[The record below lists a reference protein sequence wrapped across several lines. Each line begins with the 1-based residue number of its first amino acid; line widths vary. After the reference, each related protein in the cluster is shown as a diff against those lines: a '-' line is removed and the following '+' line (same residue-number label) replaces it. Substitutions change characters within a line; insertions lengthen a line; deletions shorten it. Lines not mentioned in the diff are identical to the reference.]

1 MASFKELM
9 KDKNERQAILILV
22 SVCLALVGI
31 AVIAII
37 PQVQSFF
44 LRLLT
49 GGKGLLYLLA
59 AGVLLTGW
67 FLILGVRGKAF
78 RYALLILVF
87 TLLCLWLAINID
99 LVWNSMVH
107 TLGLWPTILIV
118 LLGAIGLWVLIY
130 WLF

>member
-37 PQVQSFF
+37 PQVQAFF
-44 LRLLT
+44 LRLLS
-49 GGKGLLYLLA
+49 GGKGLLYLLG
-59 AGVLLTGW
+59 AGILLTGW
-67 FLILGVRGKAF
+67 FLLLGVRGKAL

-87 TLLCLWLAINID
+87 TLLCLWLAINLD

-107 TLGLWPTILIV
+107 TIGLWPTIIIV
-118 LLGAIGLWVLIY
+118 LLGAIGVWLII
-130 WLF
+130 WMFL

>member
-9 KDKNERQAILILV
+9 KDKTERQAILILV

-31 AVIAII
+31 TVIAII

-44 LRLLT
+44 LRLLSD
-49 GGKGLLYLLA
+49 GKGLLYLLA
-59 AGVLLTGW
+59 AGILLTGW
-67 FLILGVRGKAF
+67 FLLLGVRGKAL

-87 TLLCLWLAINID
+87 TLLCLWLAINLD

-107 TLGLWPTILIV
+107 TIGLWPTIIIV
-118 LLGAIGLWVLIY
+118 LLGAIGV
-130 WLF
+130 WLVIWMFL

>member
-9 KDKNERQAILILV
+9 KDKTERQAILILV

-37 PQVQSFF
+37 PQVQAFF
-44 LRLLT
+44 LRLLS
-49 GGKGLLYLLA
+49 GGKGLLYLLG
-59 AGVLLTGW
+59 AGILLTGW
-67 FLILGVRGKAF
+67 FLLLGVRGKAL

-87 TLLCLWLAINID
+87 TLLCLWLAINLD

-107 TLGLWPTILIV
+107 TIGLWPTIIIV
-118 LLGAIGLWVLIY
+118 LLGAIGVWLII
-130 WLF
+130 WMFL

>member
-9 KDKNERQAILILV
+9 KDKTERQAILILV
-22 SVCLALVGI
+22 SICLALVGI

-37 PQVQSFF
+37 PQVQAFF

-49 GGKGLLYLLA
+49 GGKGLLYLLG
-59 AGVLLTGW
+59 AGILLTGW
-67 FLILGVRGKAF
+67 FLLLGVRGKAL

-87 TLLCLWLAINID
+87 TLLCLWLAINLD

-107 TLGLWPTILIV
+107 TIGLWPTIIIV
-118 LLGAIGLWVLIY
+118 LLGAIGVWLII
-130 WLF
+130 WMFL

>member
-9 KDKNERQAILILV
+9 KDKTERQAILILV

-37 PQVQSFF
+37 PQVQAFF

-49 GGKGLLYLLA
+49 GGKGLLYLLG
-59 AGVLLTGW
+59 AGILLTGW
-67 FLILGVRGKAF
+67 FLLLGVRGKAL

-87 TLLCLWLAINID
+87 TLLCLWLAINLD
-99 LVWNSMVH
+99 LVWDSMVH
-107 TLGLWPTILIV
+107 TIGLWPTIIIV
-118 LLGAIGLWVLIY
+118 LLGAIGVWLII
-130 WLF
+130 WMFL

>member
-9 KDKNERQAILILV
+9 KDKTERQAILLLV

-37 PQVQSFF
+37 PQVQAFF

-67 FLILGVRGKAF
+67 FLILGVREKAF

-107 TLGLWPTILIV
+107 TIGLWPTIIIV
-118 LLGAIGLWVLIY
+118 LLGAIGVWLII
-130 WLF
+130 WMFL

>member
-9 KDKNERQAILILV
+9 KDKTERQAILLLV

-37 PQVQSFF
+37 PQVQAFF

-59 AGVLLTGW
+59 AGVLLTDW

-107 TLGLWPTILIV
+107 TIGLWPTIIIV
-118 LLGAIGLWVLIY
+118 LLGAIGVWLII
-130 WLF
+130 WMFL

>member
-59 AGVLLTGW
+59 AGILLTGW

-87 TLLCLWLAINID
+87 TLLCLWLAINLD
-99 LVWNSMVH
+99 LVWDSMVH
-107 TLGLWPTILIV
+107 TIGLWPTIIIV
-118 LLGAIGLWVLIY
+118 LLGAIGVWLII
-130 WLF
+130 WMFL

>member
-87 TLLCLWLAINID
+87 TLLCLWLAINLD
-99 LVWNSMVH
+99 LVWTSMVH
-107 TLGLWPTILIV
+107 TIGLWPTIIIV
-118 LLGAIGLWVLIY
+118 LLGAIGVWLII
-130 WLF
+130 WMFL

>member
-31 AVIAII
+31 TVIAII
-37 PQVQSFF
+37 PQVQAFF

-49 GGKGLLYLLA
+49 GGKGLLYLLG
-59 AGVLLTGW
+59 AGILLTGW
-67 FLILGVRGKAF
+67 FLLLGVRGKAL

-87 TLLCLWLAINID
+87 TLLCLWLAINLD
-99 LVWNSMVH
+99 LVWDSMVH
-107 TLGLWPTILIV
+107 TIGLWPTIIIV
-118 LLGAIGLWVLIY
+118 LLGAIGVWLII
-130 WLF
+130 WMFL

>member
-37 PQVQSFF
+37 PQVQAFF
-44 LRLLT
+44 LRLLS
-49 GGKGLLYLLA
+49 GGKGLLYLLG
-59 AGVLLTGW
+59 AGILLTGW
-67 FLILGVRGKAF
+67 FLLLGVRGKAL

-87 TLLCLWLAINID
+87 TLLCLWLAINLD

-107 TLGLWPTILIV
+107 TIGLWPTIIIV
-118 LLGAIGLWVLIY
+118 LLGAIGV
-130 WLF
+130 WLVIWMFL

>member
-37 PQVQSFF
+37 PQVQAFF

-59 AGVLLTGW
+59 AGILLTGW
-67 FLILGVRGKAF
+67 FLLLGVRGKAL

-87 TLLCLWLAINID
+87 TLLCLWLAINLD
-99 LVWNSMVH
+99 LVWDSMVH
-107 TLGLWPTILIV
+107 TIGLWPTIIIV
-118 LLGAIGLWVLIY
+118 LLGAIGVWLII
-130 WLF
+130 WMFL

>member
-9 KDKNERQAILILV
+9 KDKTERQAILLLV

-37 PQVQSFF
+37 PQVQAFF
-44 LRLLT
+44 LQLLT

-87 TLLCLWLAINID
+87 TLLCLWLAINLD

-107 TLGLWPTILIV
+107 TIGLWPTIIIV
-118 LLGAIGLWVLIY
+118 LLGAIGVWLII
-130 WLF
+130 WMFL

>member
-9 KDKNERQAILILV
+9 KDKTERQAILILV

-37 PQVQSFF
+37 PQVQAFF

-59 AGVLLTGW
+59 AGILLTGW
-67 FLILGVRGKAF
+67 FLLLGVRGKAL

-87 TLLCLWLAINID
+87 TLLCLWLAINLD
-99 LVWNSMVH
+99 LVWDSMVH
-107 TLGLWPTILIV
+107 TIGLWPTIIIV
-118 LLGAIGLWVLIY
+118 LLGAIGVWLII
-130 WLF
+130 WMFL

>member
-37 PQVQSFF
+37 PQVQAFF

-49 GGKGLLYLLA
+49 GGKGLLYLLG
-59 AGVLLTGW
+59 AGILLTGW
-67 FLILGVRGKAF
+67 FLLLGVRGKAL

-87 TLLCLWLAINID
+87 TLLCLWLAINLD
-99 LVWNSMVH
+99 LVWDSMVH
-107 TLGLWPTILIV
+107 TIGLWPTIIIV
-118 LLGAIGLWVLIY
+118 LLGAIGVWLII
-130 WLF
+130 WMFL

>member
-37 PQVQSFF
+37 PQVQAFF

-59 AGVLLTGW
+59 AGILLTGW

-107 TLGLWPTILIV
+107 TIGLWPTIIIV
-118 LLGAIGLWVLIY
+118 LLGAIGVWLII
-130 WLF
+130 WMFL

>member
-9 KDKNERQAILILV
+9 KDRTERQAILILV
-22 SVCLALVGI
+22 SVCMALVGI

-37 PQVQSFF
+37 PQVQAFF

-49 GGKGLLYLLA
+49 GGKGLLYLLG
-59 AGVLLTGW
+59 AGILLTGW
-67 FLILGVRGKAF
+67 FLLLGVRGKAL

-87 TLLCLWLAINID
+87 TLLCLWLAINLD

-107 TLGLWPTILIV
+107 TIGLWPTIIIV
-118 LLGAIGLWVLIY
+118 LLGAIGVWLII
-130 WLF
+130 WMFL

>member
-37 PQVQSFF
+37 PQVQAFF
-44 LRLLT
+44 LRLLS

-59 AGVLLTGW
+59 AGILLTGW
-67 FLILGVRGKAF
+67 FLLLGVRGKAL

-87 TLLCLWLAINID
+87 TLLCLWLAINLD
-99 LVWNSMVH
+99 LVWDSMVH
-107 TLGLWPTILIV
+107 TIGLWPTIIIV
-118 LLGAIGLWVLIY
+118 LLGAIGVWLII
-130 WLF
+130 WMFL

>member
-37 PQVQSFF
+37 PQVQAFF

-59 AGVLLTGW
+59 AGILLTGW
-67 FLILGVRGKAF
+67 FLLLGVRGKAL

-87 TLLCLWLAINID
+87 TLLCLWLAINLD

-107 TLGLWPTILIV
+107 TIGLWPTIIIV
-118 LLGAIGLWVLIY
+118 LLGAIGVWLII
-130 WLF
+130 WMFL

>member
-37 PQVQSFF
+37 PQVQAFF

-59 AGVLLTGW
+59 AGILLTGC
-67 FLILGVRGKAF
+67 FLILCVRGKAL

-87 TLLCLWLAINID
+87 TLLCLWLAINLD

-107 TLGLWPTILIV
+107 TIGLWPTIIIV
-118 LLGAIGLWVLIY
+118 LLGAIGVWLII
-130 WLF
+130 WMFL

>member
-31 AVIAII
+31 AVIAVI
-37 PQVQSFF
+37 PQVQAFF

-59 AGVLLTGW
+59 AGILLTGW
-67 FLILGVRGKAF
+67 FLILGVRGKTL

-87 TLLCLWLAINID
+87 TLLCLWLAINLD

-107 TLGLWPTILIV
+107 TIGLWPTIIIV
-118 LLGAIGLWVLIY
+118 LLGAIGVWLII
-130 WLF
+130 WMFL

>member
-37 PQVQSFF
+37 PQVQAFF

-49 GGKGLLYLLA
+49 GGKGLLYLLG
-59 AGVLLTGW
+59 AGILLTGW
-67 FLILGVRGKAF
+67 FLLLGVRGKAL

-87 TLLCLWLAINID
+87 TLLCLWLAINLD

-107 TLGLWPTILIV
+107 TIGLWPTIIIV
-118 LLGAIGLWVLIY
+118 LLGAIGV
-130 WLF
+130 WLVIWMFL

>member
-37 PQVQSFF
+37 PQVQAFF

-59 AGVLLTGW
+59 AGILLTGW
-67 FLILGVRGKAF
+67 FLLLGVRGKAL

-87 TLLCLWLAINID
+87 TLLCLWLAIN
-99 LVWNSMVH
+99 
-107 TLGLWPTILIV
+107 
-118 LLGAIGLWVLIY
+118 
-130 WLF
+130 

>member
-37 PQVQSFF
+37 PQVQAFF

-59 AGVLLTGW
+59 AGILLTGW
-67 FLILGVRGKAF
+67 FLILGVRGKAL

-87 TLLCLWLAINID
+87 TLLCLWLAINLD

-107 TLGLWPTILIV
+107 TIGLWPTIIIV
-118 LLGAIGLWVLIY
+118 LLGAIGV
-130 WLF
+130 WLVIWMFL

>member
-37 PQVQSFF
+37 PQVQAFF

-59 AGVLLTGW
+59 AGILLTGW
-67 FLILGVRGKAF
+67 FLILGVRGKTL

-87 TLLCLWLAINID
+87 TLLCLWLAINLD

-107 TLGLWPTILIV
+107 TIGLWPTIIIV
-118 LLGAIGLWVLIY
+118 LLGAIGVWLII
-130 WLF
+130 WMFL

>member
-37 PQVQSFF
+37 PQVQAFF
-44 LRLLT
+44 LRLLS

-59 AGVLLTGW
+59 AGILLTGW
-67 FLILGVRGKAF
+67 FLLLGVRGKAL

-87 TLLCLWLAINID
+87 TLLCLWLAINLD

-107 TLGLWPTILIV
+107 TIGLWPTIIIV
-118 LLGAIGLWVLIY
+118 LLGAIGVWLII
-130 WLF
+130 WMFL

>member
-37 PQVQSFF
+37 PQVQAFF

-49 GGKGLLYLLA
+49 GGKGLLYLLG
-59 AGVLLTGW
+59 AGILLTGW
-67 FLILGVRGKAF
+67 FLLLGVRGKAL

-87 TLLCLWLAINID
+87 TLLCLWLAINLD

-107 TLGLWPTILIV
+107 TIGLWPTIIIV
-118 LLGAIGLWVLIY
+118 LLGAIGVWLII
-130 WLF
+130 WMFL

>member
-37 PQVQSFF
+37 PQVQAFF
-44 LRLLT
+44 LQLLT

-107 TLGLWPTILIV
+107 TIGLWPTIIIV
-118 LLGAIGLWVLIY
+118 LLGAIGVWLII
-130 WLF
+130 WMFL

>member
-9 KDKNERQAILILV
+9 KDKTERQAILILV

-37 PQVQSFF
+37 PQVQAFF

-59 AGVLLTGW
+59 AGILLTGW
-67 FLILGVRGKAF
+67 FLLLGVRGKAL

-87 TLLCLWLAINID
+87 TLLCLWLAINLD

-107 TLGLWPTILIV
+107 TIGLWPTIIIV
-118 LLGAIGLWVLIY
+118 LLGAIGVWLII
-130 WLF
+130 WMFL

>member
-9 KDKNERQAILILV
+9 KDKTERQAILILV

-37 PQVQSFF
+37 PQVQAFF

-49 GGKGLLYLLA
+49 GGKGLLYLLG
-59 AGVLLTGW
+59 AGILLTGW
-67 FLILGVRGKAF
+67 FLLLGVRGKAL

-87 TLLCLWLAINID
+87 TLLCLWLAINLD

-107 TLGLWPTILIV
+107 TIGLWPTIIIV
-118 LLGAIGLWVLIY
+118 LLGAIGVWLII
-130 WLF
+130 WMFL

>member
-9 KDKNERQAILILV
+9 KDKTERQAILLLV

-37 PQVQSFF
+37 PQVQAFF

-59 AGVLLTGW
+59 AGILLTGW
-67 FLILGVRGKAF
+67 FLILGVRGKAL

-87 TLLCLWLAINID
+87 TLLCLWLAINLD
-99 LVWNSMVH
+99 LVWDSMVH
-107 TLGLWPTILIV
+107 TIGLWPTIIIV
-118 LLGAIGLWVLIY
+118 LLGAIGVWLII
-130 WLF
+130 WMFL

>member
-9 KDKNERQAILILV
+9 KDKTERQAILLLV

-37 PQVQSFF
+37 PQVQAFF

-87 TLLCLWLAINID
+87 TLLCLWLAINLD
-99 LVWNSMVH
+99 LVWDSMVH
-107 TLGLWPTILIV
+107 TIGLWPTIIIV
-118 LLGAIGLWVLIY
+118 LLGAIGVWLII
-130 WLF
+130 WMFL

>member
-9 KDKNERQAILILV
+9 KDKTERQAILLLV

-37 PQVQSFF
+37 PQVQAFF

-107 TLGLWPTILIV
+107 TIGLWPTIIIV
-118 LLGAIGLWVLIY
+118 LLGAIGVWLII
-130 WLF
+130 WMFL